1 MCDNRRVGTLVV
13 LECAECGTPLVLG
26 DTDAIVCPSCG
37 ASTPVPQAYR
47 DLRRARRDDPA
58 VRAQADR
65 VLRRLDRP
73 PSLVLKVLAR
83 CLDLPMLAFLVLYG
97 IPLGLFAILE
107 ADRFNRWLAPR
118 LHLASA
124 NDVPFGYMGAMMFGI
139 LLVVV
144 FIPRAF
150 GVYANRRFA
159 GRGRLLAALRA
170 RQPRVAGAAAECRT
184 CGAPLAVVPDALVA
198 TCSYC
203 GSESAVVIETAV
215 AATAQRVVRDLGATM
230 AEAAEHDRADR
241 RETLGLLGREL
252 ARYTF
257 RTIVLGVLFVA
268 GSQET
273 PDHKS
278 TTLGIVALVA
288 FVFAVFVFIFRS
300 ARFMKTDDAEARR
313 SGNDVPSWV
322 GIVGPIVMAYL
333 LFKIVAAVAF

>member
-1 MCDNRRVGTLVV
+1 MV
-13 LECAECGTPLVLG
+13 LQCAECGTPLVLN

-58 VRAQADR
+58 VRAQAEQ

-73 PSLVLKVLAR
+73 PGMVVKVLAR
-83 CLDLPMLAFLVLYG
+83 CLDLPMLAFLILYG

-118 LHLASA
+118 LHLESA
-124 NDVPFGYMGAMMFGI
+124 NDVPFGYMVAMMFGI
-139 LLVVV
+139 LLVVA

-150 GVYANRRFA
+150 GVYANRRFT

-170 RQPRVAGAAAECRT
+170 RQPRVAGAAAQCRT
-184 CGAPLAVVPDALVA
+184 CGAPLAVVPDAIVA

-215 AATAQRVVRDLGATM
+215 AETAQEVVRNLGATM

-241 RETLGLLGREL
+241 RTTLRLLGQEL

-257 RTIVLGVLFVA
+257 RTIVLGGLF
-268 GSQET
+268 
-273 PDHKS
+273 
-278 TTLGIVALVA
+278 
-288 FVFAVFVFIFRS
+288 
-300 ARFMKTDDAEARR
+300 
-313 SGNDVPSWV
+313 
-322 GIVGPIVMAYL
+322 
-333 LFKIVAAVAF
+333 